1 MIIVGWLMFAILIV
15 VNTAM
20 YVGIDMAFENN
31 FWE

>member
-1 MIIVGWLMFAILIV
+1 MIIVGWLMFAILIA

>member
-1 MIIVGWLMFAILIV
+1 MMIVGWLMFAILIA